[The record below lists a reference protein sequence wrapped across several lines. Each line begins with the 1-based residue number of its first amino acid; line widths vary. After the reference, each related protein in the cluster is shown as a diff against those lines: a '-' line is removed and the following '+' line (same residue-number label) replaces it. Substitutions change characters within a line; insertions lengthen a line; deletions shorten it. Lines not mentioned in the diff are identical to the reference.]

1 MQEPATASARL
12 RVGEFEV
19 DLRCGEVRR
28 NGDKIKLQQRP
39 FQILSALLERPGD
52 VVTREEIQQKLW
64 PTDTFV
70 DFEHSINTAVN
81 KLREALGDDAEN
93 PRFIETLP
101 RYGYRLIA
109 PVEVVEG
116 NGAYLEAEIP
126 SPLRPRSQKTGL
138 WLGISSFVVAGVAL
152 TCIFAFDWFH
162 LRSRLVGGAHAEHIG
177 SIAVLPLRN
186 LSNDPQQEYFSDGM
200 TDELITALAKSKSL
214 KVISH
219 TSVDRYKHGNR
230 TLPDIA
236 RDLGVD
242 AVVEGTVMRSGDSV
256 RITAQLIDAHSDRHL
271 WAESYERELKDVL
284 SLQDEVADQIA
295 AQVGIKVAASQQTP
309 VASTRQVDPEAHEAY
324 LKGNFYWSRSNCD
337 GSQKGLSYYQQA
349 VAKDHT
355 FAEAYVG
362 LAQAY
367 FTLGDWNCLPYEE
380 AFSKSK
386 AAALRALEL
395 EPTLGPAHTWLGTL
409 AFFHEWNWHGAE
421 REYIKAIQ
429 LNPNSAPAHM
439 FYALFLV
446 SMAKQGEGLAE
457 MKKALELD
465 PTAEFTNMTSVHILY
480 LARQYDKAIEQ
491 ANNTIQLYP
500 DSWGTY
506 FWLGV
511 VYERKGM
518 YEQAVEAYLKSKSSQ
533 DAKPEGLD
541 AFRNAYQK
549 SGIRGYWQHVRDSAR
564 GEGLEACSMSSIYA
578 RRGETEQIID
588 YLNQDFQKHC
598 PSIRSLKVDSFY
610 DNLRGEPRFQ
620 DLLTRLQLQ

>member
-1 MQEPATASARL
+1 MQEPATASARR

-19 DLRCGEVRR
+19 DLRYGEVRR

-39 FQILSALLERPGD
+39 FQIFSALLERPGEA
-52 VVTREEIQQKLW
+52 VTREEIQQKLW
-64 PTDTFV
+64 PTNTFV

-109 PVEVVEG
+109 PVEVVED
-116 NGAYLEAEIP
+116 NGACLEPKIP
-126 SPLRPRSQKTGL
+126 PAPQPRRQRTGL
-138 WLGISSFVVAGVAL
+138 WMGISYLLVAGIAL
-152 TCIFAFDWFH
+152 ICIFAFDWFH
-162 LRSRLVGGAHAEHIG
+162 LRSRLVGGADTEHIG

-200 TDELITALAKSKSL
+200 TDELITSLAKLKSL

-236 RDLGVD
+236 RELGVD

-295 AQVGIKVAASQQTP
+295 AQVGIKVAAGQQTP
-309 VASTRQVDPEAHEAY
+309 VESTRQVDPEAHEAY

-349 VAKDHT
+349 VAKDPT

-421 REYIKAIQ
+421 KEYSKAVQ
-429 LNPNSAPAHM
+429 LSPNSAPAHM

-446 SMAKQGEGLAE
+446 SMAKQEEGLAE
-457 MKKALELD
+457 MRKALELD
-465 PTAEFTNMTSVHILY
+465 PTAELSLPSECVHLSE
-480 LARQYDKAIEQ
+480 L
-491 ANNTIQLYP
+491 
-500 DSWGTY
+500 
-506 FWLGV
+506 V
-511 VYERKGM
+511 
-518 YEQAVEAYLKSKSSQ
+518 
-533 DAKPEGLD
+533 
-541 AFRNAYQK
+541 
-549 SGIRGYWQHVRDSAR
+549 
-564 GEGLEACSMSSIYA
+564 
-578 RRGETEQIID
+578 
-588 YLNQDFQKHC
+588 
-598 PSIRSLKVDSFY
+598 
-610 DNLRGEPRFQ
+610 
-620 DLLTRLQLQ
+620 